1 MGTAELKTSIN
12 QLLQGITD
20 DSVLKAVYTLLS
32 RVSVE
37 ADWYDELSDES
48 KASIQRGIEDAEN
61 GRFVPQS
68 DVQAK
73 VDKLLGRA

>member
-48 KASIQRGIEDAEN
+48 KVSIQRGIGDAEN
-61 GRFVPQS
+61 GRFVSQS